1 MTKGYH
7 STGSLLVHIIEIVP
21 KYFLFYTSRSNK
33 QKGLEM
39 IPPRG
44 QSSRSHVEGVV
55 AAVERARHPS
65 NPMNKKLKELLGHWI
80 PLAFT
85 GAMTKKKKQSKLLL
99 SISLE
104 LHSKFL
110 DFNPEL
116 SREFVSRVLFS
127 ATRSSCFRKL
137 SACA

>member
-1 MTKGYH
+1 MF
-7 STGSLLVHIIEIVP
+7 P
-21 KYFLFYTSRSNK
+21 FLHKPVEQAKRLRDNLA
-33 QKGLEM
+33 QGL
-39 IPPRG
+39 IF
-44 QSSRSHVEGVV
+44 SSHAEGVV

-65 NPMNKKLKELLGHWI
+65 NPMNKKLRELLGHWI

-85 GAMTKKKKQSKLLL
+85 GAVSKKNNKTKQSKMLF
-99 SISLE
+99 SISLQ

-110 DFNPEL
+110 DFKLLLP
-116 SREFVSRVLFS
+116 REYVSPVLLS